1 MALKRKI
8 TKAEYAV
15 LNPLIQAEYK
25 ADGTEDFVLDAS
37 GYEDPGELKR
47 ALDREKQEKKDA
59 KEKVTALE
67 TKLATITDTD
77 ARRAGDI
84 ATLEKSW
91 KDKLDAAVADA
102 TVKLSQKDKFINET
116 LVDSVA
122 LAAATELAGEN
133 GIVLLPHLKQRLAAE
148 LTGEK
153 PLTRVLDKDGKPSAL
168 SVEDLKKEFA
178 GDKRFA
184 SVVIASRASGGGAA
198 GGNGSSN
205 NGGAGSGGK
214 KFKELNDQER
224 TDWYKRDPAGFEQ
237 AAAADRRVF

>member
-8 TKAEYAV
+8 TKAEHAA
-15 LNPLIQAEYK
+15 LNPLLQAEYK
-25 ADGTEDFVLDAS
+25 AEGEDFVLDAS
-37 GYEDPGELKR
+37 GYDDAAELKR
-47 ALDREKQEKKDA
+47 AKDNEVELKK
-59 KEKVTALE
+59 KALADVAALKTE
-67 TKLATITDTD
+67 LATITNTD

-84 ATLEKSW
+84 AALDKSW

-102 TVKLSQKDKFINET
+102 TAKLAQKDKFLNET

-122 LAAATELAGEN
+122 LATATELAGEN
-133 GIVLLPHLKQRLAAE
+133 GIVLLPHLKARLAAE
-148 LTGEK
+148 LSGEK

-184 SVVIASRASGGGAA
+184 GVVIASRASGGGAA
-198 GGNGSSN
+198 GGNGSSKD
-205 NGGAGSGGK
+205 GGAGSGGK

-224 TDWYKRDPAGFEQ
+224 TDWYKRDPAGFET
-237 AAAADRRVF
+237 ASAADRRVF

>member
-8 TKAEYAV
+8 TKAEHAA
-15 LNPLIQAEYK
+15 LNPLLQAEYK
-25 ADGTEDFVLDAS
+25 AEGEDFILDAS

-47 ALDREKQEKKDA
+47 ALDREKQAKKDA
-59 KEKVTALE
+59 EAEALRLKTE
-67 TKLATITDTD
+67 LATITNTD

-91 KDKLDAAVADA
+91 QGKLDAEKADA
-102 TVKLSQKDKFINET
+102 AMKLAQKDKFINET

-122 LAAATELAGEN
+122 LAVSTELAAEN
-133 GIVLLPHLKQRLAAE
+133 AIVLLPHVKQRLAAE

-168 SVEDLKKEFA
+168 SVDDLKKEFA

-224 TDWYKRDPAGFEQ
+224 TDYYKRDPKGFEQ